1 MKKLNYLLVIFLIFN
16 IGTTTA
22 QKKMSKT
29 KKAIVASVEKH
40 KNKLIEISDEI
51 WAHAETAF
59 QEDES
64 AKLLADYA
72 EAQGFT
78 VERGVAGMPTAFVA
92 TYGSGKPVISVL
104 GEFDA
109 LPGLSQDTKPTKSPL
124 KEGAA
129 GHGCGHNIFG
139 AGSLGAAIAIKE
151 QIEEGNI
158 IGTVKFIGTP
168 SEEKYFG
175 KIWMVREGVWDDVD
189 VNISWHPGAETKSD
203 VQSTLALVD
212 FKVEFFGQAA
222 HAAGDPWNGRSAS
235 DALELYTTG
244 INYYREHVKPTVR
257 MHYHIQDGGQV
268 VNVVPDYS
276 RLWMRVRDTKR
287 SGLMPVYERVKEMA
301 EGAAIMAD
309 VDYKVSL
316 ISGIYEVLVN
326 REGGKIMQNN
336 LELLGP
342 IEYTEEEIE
351 FGKKIQE
358 ATEKPQVGMDGSITP
373 LEETKEN
380 PGGGSTDVGDV
391 SWNVPNINLSV
402 TIAPKDTPWH
412 SWAVVA
418 CGGMSIGH
426 KGLVYSSKAMAMTMA
441 DLYQNPDLVKKVKAE
456 YKERKG
462 DEVYEPIIP
471 EGPPP
476 IDEERS

>member
-1 MKKLNYLLVIFLIFN
+1 MKKILLVCLALFSLQGIAQM
-16 IGTTTA
+16 TA
-22 QKKMSKT
+22 N
-29 KKAIVASVEKH
+29 KKAIIASVEKH
-40 KNKLIEISDEI
+40 EKALIDISDQI
-51 WAHAETAF
+51 WAFAETAF
-59 QEDES
+59 EETQS
-64 AKLLADYA
+64 SKILADYA
-72 EAQGFT
+72 EQQGFK

-92 TYGSGKPVISVL
+92 TYGSGSPVISVL

-109 LPGLSQDTKPTKSPL
+109 LPGLSQKTEPTKNPL
-124 KEGAA
+124 NDGAP
-129 GHGCGHNIFG
+129 GHGCGHNMFG
-139 AGSLGAAIAIKE
+139 AASLGAAVAIKE
-151 QIEEGNI
+151 QIEAGTI
-158 IGTVKFIGTP
+158 KGTVKFMGTP
-168 SEEKYFG
+168 SEEKFFG
-175 KIWMVREGVWDDVD
+175 KIWMVREGIWDDVD
-189 VNISWHPGAETKSD
+189 VNISWHPSAEMKAD
-203 VQSTLALVD
+203 VQSSLALVD
-212 FKVEFFGQAA
+212 FKIEFFGQAA
-222 HAAGDPWNGRSAS
+222 HASADPWNGRSAS

-287 SGLMPVYERVKEMA
+287 EGMMPVYERVQKMA
-301 EGAAIMAD
+301 EGAAIMAN

-326 REGGKIMQNN
+326 RTGGAAMQKN

-342 IEYTEEEIE
+342 INYTPEEIA

-358 ATEKPQVGMDGSITP
+358 VTGKPQVGMDSAIKP
-373 LEETKEN
+373 LEATKEH

-391 SWNVPNINLSV
+391 SWNVANINLGV
-402 TIAPKDTPWH
+402 TTAPKDTPWH

-426 KGLVYSSKAMAMTMA
+426 KGMTYASKAMGMTML
-441 DLYQNPDLVKKVKAE
+441 DLFENPDLVKEVKAE

-462 DEVYEPIIP
+462 DAVYEAIVPP
-471 EGPPP
+471 GPPP
-476 IDEERS
+476 INQGK

>member
-1 MKKLNYLLVIFLIFN
+1 MLKKITLTILCLQ
-16 IGTTTA
+16 IGFTWA
-22 QKKMSKT
+22 QTKMTKT
-29 KKAIVASVEKH
+29 KKDIINSVEKH
-40 KNKLIEISDEI
+40 KANLIEISDEI
-51 WAHAETAF
+51 WALAETAF
-59 QEDES
+59 EENQS
-64 AKLLADYA
+64 AKILADYA
-72 EAQGFT
+72 EAQGFN

-92 TYGSGKPVISVL
+92 TYGSGRPVISVL

-109 LPGLSQDTKPTKSPL
+109 LPGLSQKAQPTKNPL
-124 KEGAA
+124 NEGAA
-129 GHGCGHNIFG
+129 GHGCGHNMFG
-139 AGSLGAAIAIKE
+139 AASLGAAIAIKE
-151 QIEEGNI
+151 QIEKGTFK
-158 IGTVKFIGTP
+158 GTVKFMGTP

-189 VNISWHPGAETKSD
+189 VNISWHPSASIEAD
-203 VQSTLALVD
+203 VQSSLALID
-212 FKVEFFGQAA
+212 FKIEFFGQAA
-222 HAAGDPWNGRSAS
+222 HASGDPWNGRSAS
-235 DALELYTTG
+235 DALELYTQG
-244 INYYREHVKPTVR
+244 VNYYREHVKPTVR

-287 SGLMPVYERVKEMA
+287 SGMLPVYERVKAMA
-301 EGAAIMAD
+301 EGAAILAN

-326 REGGKIMQNN
+326 REGGMIMQKN

-342 IEYTEEEIE
+342 IEYTEEEIA

-358 ATEKPQVGMDGSITP
+358 VTGKEQVGMDSKIKP
-373 LEETKEN
+373 LEETKEH

-391 SWNVPNINLSV
+391 SWNVANINLGV
-402 TIAPKDTPWH
+402 TTAPKDTPWH

-426 KGLVYSSKAMAMTMA
+426 KGMIYASKAMAMTMA
-441 DLYQNPDLVKKVKAE
+441 DLFEDPKLVEKVKAE
-456 YKERKG
+456 YVKRKG
-462 DEVYEPIIP
+462 DEVYEAMIP

-476 IDEERS
+476 VNAKGN